1 VSAPSLLS
9 SRRLCAPRN
18 TRCSRL
24 TLLLGMGMLGPGCL
38 PVHADP
44 VDTGVPPVFNAGPVK
59 ITPSGFVELMGIG
72 RSRNEAADWA
82 SNFNTAI
89 PFPNSHNYYL
99 SEFHLTARQSRL
111 AALVEGPADQAYGIE
126 GYVETDFGGS
136 STNGNNNESSS
147 YALRI
152 RHFYAD
158 LRSSDSGWYLLFGQT
173 WSLLTA
179 HKSGMLPRNESIP
192 LSIDG
197 QYVPG
202 FDWLR
207 VAQVR
212 FVKTF
217 GSSFTVGVSAENPAA
232 QIAAS
237 TTAPNSDSLYNNVFY
252 NTPGA
257 SNAYAPTTNVTTD
270 YLPDLIGKVALDSG
284 WGHYEVFGLARWFRS
299 RYTLP
304 GEESNRVTHGF
315 GVGGSLVL
323 PLLPKVLDFEARYL
337 TGKGIGRYGSAS
349 EPDATIDPTNGSL
362 TPLPGYH
369 AMADLIFRP
378 APAWTLFVYG
388 GVEHVDARYYDVTTT
403 IGSPVTYGYG
413 YGNPLFSNEGC
424 EIEGST
430 KCAANTASI
439 RSVMGGFWWKF
450 YQGHVGNMQLGL
462 TDNYIRREIH
472 PGVGGAPDTNINI
485 AMLSF
490 RYYPYQK

>member
-1 VSAPSLLS
+1 VSTVSCEFRPAARRAAACEAATAVAFAASAAALLMS
-9 SRRLCAPRN
+9 
-18 TRCSRL
+18 
-24 TLLLGMGMLGPGCL
+24 CL
-38 PVHADP
+38 VARADP
-44 VDTGVPPVFNAGPVK
+44 VDTGTAPTFNAGPVR
-59 ITPSGFVELMGIG
+59 ITPSGFVELMAIG

-111 AALVEGPADQAYGIE
+111 AALVEGPADKDFAAE

-158 LRSSDSGWYLLFGQT
+158 LRSNTSDWYLLFGQT

-179 HKSGMLPRNESIP
+179 HKTGMLPRNESIP

-212 FVKTF
+212 FVKN
-217 GSSFTVGVSAENPAA
+217 FTDHIAIGISAENPAA
-232 QIAAS
+232 QVAAS
-237 TTAPNSDSLYNNVFY
+237 TTAPAADNLYSNVFY

-270 YLPDLIGKVALDSG
+270 YLPDLIGKVGLDPG
-284 WGHYEVFGLARWFRS
+284 WGHYEIFGLYRWFRS
-299 RYTLP
+299 RYIATDQQKN
-304 GEESNRVTHGF
+304 EVTHGY
-315 GVGGSLVL
+315 GVGGSVVL
-323 PLLPKVLDFEARYL
+323 PLVAKVLDLEARYL
-337 TGKGIGRYGSAS
+337 GGKGIGRYGSAG
-349 EPDATIDPTNGSL
+349 EPDVTINPVDGSL
-362 TPLPGYH
+362 TPLSGYH
-369 AMADLIFRP
+369 AMVDLIFRP
-378 APAWTLFVYG
+378 APTWTLFAYG
-388 GVEHVDARYYDVTTT
+388 GIEHVDARYYSVAAMGAAGD
-403 IGSPVTYGYG
+403 YGYG
-413 YGNPLFSNEGC
+413 YGSPLFSNAGC
-424 EIEGST
+424 EIEGSSA
-430 KCAANTASI
+430 CAANTSSI
-439 RSVMGGFWWKF
+439 RSVMAGAWWKF
-450 YQGHVGNMQLGL
+450 YQGHLGNMQLGF

-472 PGVGGAPDTNINI
+472 EGIGGAPDTNINI

-490 RYYPYQK
+490 RYYPYQR